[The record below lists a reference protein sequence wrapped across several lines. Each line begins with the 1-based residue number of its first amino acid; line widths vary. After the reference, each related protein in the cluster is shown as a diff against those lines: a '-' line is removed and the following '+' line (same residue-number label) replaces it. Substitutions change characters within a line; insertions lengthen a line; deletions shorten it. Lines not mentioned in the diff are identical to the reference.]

1 MKNSRAILKANGIF
15 LILAGVSQ
23 TANALVGY
31 FTGKGL
37 FSLLETTPVAPVGIV
52 ESHMAAGLFG
62 IALIWASRHA
72 PVRFW
77 HVLAALLHTIL
88 ASANILFWRSTFVA
102 LDAEIPGIVATVI
115 HLAFVLAQTIAAVR
129 NKPEPIVS

>member
-1 MKNSRAILKANGIF
+1 MKYSRAILKADGIF

-23 TANALVGY
+23 AANSLVGH

-37 FSLLETTPVAPVGIV
+37 FALLETTPVAPIGIF
-52 ESHMAAGLFG
+52 EAYTAAVLFG

-88 ASANILFWRSTFVA
+88 AGANILFWRSTFVA